1 MALFGNSRREKTATS
16 NKGAGAAPPP
26 WPHGDPPELRH
37 AHALARE
44 VAVANSI
51 ADAVSID
58 AASLAGNGGKGFENP
73 PTMEVRLD
81 GLSPLRQSTETLEAK
96 LAQGVYGQRERPLM
110 EAELRRRR
118 EGDEEHDISGLQER
132 LAELE
137 RMLRDKDAELRTGQ
151 RWIRIFMV
159 IAVVFIA
166 AWLVEIAPPLLRI
179 LAAT

>member
-1 MALFGNSRREKTATS
+1 MAWFGNSRREITATG
-16 NKGAGAAPPP
+16 NKGGGAAPPTR
-26 WPHGDPPELRH
+26 PHGELPERRNS
-37 AHALARE
+37 HALARK
-44 VAVANSI
+44 VAVAKSI

-58 AASLAGNGGKGFENP
+58 AASLAGNGGEGFENP
-73 PTMEVRLD
+73 PTVEVRLD

-118 EGDEEHDISGLQER
+118 EGDEEHDVSELRQR

-137 RMLRDKDAELRTGQ
+137 RKLRDKDAELRIGQ
-151 RWIRIFMV
+151 RWIRTFMV
-159 IAVVFIA
+159 IAVIFIT
-166 AWLVEIAPPLLRI
+166 AWGLEIAPSLMQI